1 MPVVKQEDFNRNAA
15 MRGARVLTKSIII
28 KEGEMKKA
36 LKVFF
41 SKFMVVTTA
50 VAVLTILS
58 AGAVYAG
65 DLPPVPDS
73 IKKLGVLRVG
83 TKCDYPPE
91 GFIDEKGKP
100 QGVEVNM
107 ARQIAKYIFGDPS
120 KIKISCVTTAN
131 RIPSL
136 MGGKIDLIIATMGI
150 NKKRKEVIDFT
161 EPYAWNA
168 SSVLVLKGS
177 DIQKL
182 SDLKGRTVVMVKGA
196 WQIPW
201 IEKNIPEA
209 KLLKLDRVSD
219 ALQALS
225 QKRADAYAHDWAVQ
239 LGIDNS
245 NKSVRML
252 KELYKIG
259 YRGAGVRK
267 GEAQWLAFVNAA
279 IKKMRADGL
288 VEKWLKEYEKPELFA
303 TRKKL
308 WNPANAPKK

>member
-1 MPVVKQEDFNRNAA
+1 
-15 MRGARVLTKSIII
+15 
-28 KEGEMKKA
+28 MKRA
-36 LKVFF
+36 LKVLF
-41 SKFMVVTTA
+41 SKFMVIIAA
-50 VAVLTILS
+50 VAVVTIFS
-58 AGAVYAG
+58 ASAFAAG
-65 DLPPVPDS
+65 GLPPVPDS

-100 QGVEVNM
+100 QGVEVSM
-107 ARQIAKYIFGDPS
+107 ARQIAKYIFGDAS
-120 KIKISCVTTAN
+120 KIKITCVTTAN
-131 RIPSL
+131 RVPSL
-136 MGGKIDLIIATMGI
+136 VGGKIDLIIATLGI

-177 DIQKL
+177 KIQKL
-182 SDLKGRTVVMVKGA
+182 SDLKGKTVVVVKGA

-201 IEKNIPEA
+201 LEKNIPEA

-219 ALQALS
+219 ALQALA

-239 LGIDNS
+239 LGIANS

-252 KELYKIG
+252 KQLYKIG

-267 GEAQWLAFVNAA
+267 GEAQWLAYVNAA
-279 IKKMRADGL
+279 IKKMQADGL
-288 VEKWLKEYEKPELFA
+288 IEKWLKKYEKPELFE
-303 TRKKL
+303 TRKDL
-308 WNPANAPKK
+308 WNPAKAPKK